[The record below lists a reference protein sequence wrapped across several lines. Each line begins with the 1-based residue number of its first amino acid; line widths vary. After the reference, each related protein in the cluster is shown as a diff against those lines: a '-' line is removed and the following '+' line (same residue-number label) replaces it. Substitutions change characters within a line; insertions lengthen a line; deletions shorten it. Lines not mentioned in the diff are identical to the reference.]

1 MSENAR
7 YSFRKASTPTRQGL
21 VPAGIAPAVG
31 TAPAINRRAFLQSSA
46 GAAAGAVGVAT
57 GPRLATAVL
66 SGGTSTA
73 SARSITK
80 PSGPPP
86 RETVMAYIRDAER
99 NEVTVMSGMRETTY
113 RDPILVKQLLDASR

>member
-7 YSFRKASTPTRQGL
+7 YSFRKASRQRLAPAGVAPPAGS
-21 VPAGIAPAVG
+21 VPAL
-31 TAPAINRRAFLQSSA
+31 NRRVFLQSSA

-66 SGGTSTA
+66 SAGTGTEA
-73 SARSITK
+73 ARVITK

-99 NEVTVMSGMRETTY
+99 NEVTVLSGTRETTY
-113 RDPILVKQLLDASR
+113 RDPILVKQLLDAGG

>member
-46 GAAAGAVGVAT
+46 GAAAGAVGFAS

>member
-7 YSFRKASTPTRQGL
+7 IAFRKASTPTRQRL
-21 VPAGIAPAVG
+21 VPAGPAPAVDS
-31 TAPAINRRAFLQSSA
+31 APSLSRRAFMQSSA
-46 GAAAGAVGVAT
+46 GAAAGVVGVAT

-66 SGGTSTA
+66 GGGTSA
-73 SARSITK
+73 EAARVTTK

-86 RETVMAYIRDAER
+86 RETVMAYIRNAER
-99 NEVTVMSGMRETTY
+99 NEVTVMSGTRETTY

>member
-7 YSFRKASTPTRQGL
+7 HSFRTALTPTRQRL
-21 VPAGIAPAVG
+21 APAGVAP
-31 TAPAINRRAFLQSSA
+31 PADSARALNRRVFLQTSA

-66 SGGTSTA
+66 SAGTSA
-73 SARSITK
+73 GSARLITK

-99 NEVTVMSGMRETTY
+99 NEVTVLAGTRETTY